1 MKIHVAQPLFRVL
14 LALVLVAGCSTL
26 KASDPLASIYG
37 NEVPVNRI
45 ITPTAT
51 LQAAKAQTAKTQA
64 TIAQATLT
72 QATIAQ
78 TTKTQAAIAP
88 ATKAQTLAEVYLAAR
103 PVLENRCVVCHA
115 CYDAP
120 CQLKL
125 SSPEGIDRGASKQ
138 RVYDGTRLLAAMPT
152 RLGVDAQT
160 TPEWRSKGFFPV
172 LNERTQVPENNTQAS
187 VLYRM
192 LQLKQ
197 QHPLPNVDV
206 LDEQFTFG
214 LDRVEACPR
223 LDEMAAF
230 EKSHAQWGMPYG
242 LPGLT
247 PQEHEVLKRWLE
259 QGGAMSLLP
268 PLGVALQKRVDEW
281 EAFLNDDSLKQQLAS
296 RYIYEHLFLAHL
308 YFDDVPERE
317 YFTMVR
323 SSTPPGLPISVI
335 ATRQPYDDPGVK
347 RVYYRL
353 QRDESSVVA
362 KTHMPYA
369 LNTQQLNWMK
379 SLFVTP
385 DYRVTTLPD
394 YRPETSSNPFL
405 AFRELPVE
413 SRYRLMLEHAQ
424 FTIMGFIKGPV
435 CRGQVA
441 LNVIDDHFWAV
452 FIDPRHQN
460 SQTLANFLVKQ
471 GENLGIP
478 NVEEERGAGV
488 VKAWVEYSLNQRAYL
503 QARAQQL
510 DNFFS
515 KGQTLDLDMIWDGD
529 GHNKNAAVTI
539 FRHFDSSTVEQGLL
553 GQPPKTMW
561 VISYPLLE
569 RIHYLLV
576 AGFDVYGNIGH
587 QLDSRLYMDFLRME
601 GEFNFLTFLPKK
613 ERRQL
618 RKFWYRDVRMEVS
631 DYVFKPALH
640 FHQDTAI
647 AFKTADPKQEFYD
660 LLKARL
666 APVLNRRH
674 ELTTRSV
681 PFNQGVNL
689 QRLNEVVG
697 EGATLFPE
705 LSMLLIEG
713 DQHADEAYTLIRNS
727 GHSNIASLLNEND
740 NRLPQEDYLTLLKGI
755 SGAYPAVFWRVKE
768 GDILRFVDAVT
779 RVKNEQDYQQ
789 LLKQFGVRRTAPDF
803 WAVSDRMHALYRKE
817 NPEEAGLLDYSRL
830 ENR

>member
-1 MKIHVAQPLFRVL
+1 MKSIVFRPWFRLLLTVL
-14 LALVLVAGCSTL
+14 LIAGCSTL
-26 KASDPLASIYG
+26 SASDPLATVYG
-37 NEVPVNRI
+37 REVPVNRI
-45 ITPTAT
+45 VNAPQKRASTVAPTHPGFYE
-51 LQAAKAQTAKTQA
+51 QSVK
-64 TIAQATLT
+64 
-72 QATIAQ
+72 
-78 TTKTQAAIAP
+78 
-88 ATKAQTLAEVYLAAR
+88 

-125 SSPEGIDRGASKQ
+125 SSPDGIERGGSKQ

-160 TPEWRSKGFFPV
+160 TSEWRGKGFFPV
-172 LNERTQVPENNTQAS
+172 LNERIQLPENHTQAS

-192 LQLKQ
+192 LALKQ
-197 QHPLPNVDV
+197 ANPLPNVDV

-214 LDRVEACPR
+214 LDRLESCPR
-223 LDEMAAF
+223 LDEMDAY
-230 EKSHAQWGMPYG
+230 EKKHPSWGMPYG
-242 LPGLT
+242 LPGLNEG
-247 PQEHEVLKRWLE
+247 EHAVLKQWLE
-259 QGGAMSLLP
+259 AGGRMTSRPLLSR
-268 PLGVALQKRVDEW
+268 ALQQRIDDW
-281 EAFLNDDSLKQQLAS
+281 ERFFNGDSLKQQLAS

-308 YFDDVPERE
+308 YFDDVNERE
-317 YFTMVR
+317 FFQLVR

-369 LNTQQLNWMK
+369 LNAQQLAWMK

-385 DYRVTTLPD
+385 EYSVKKLPD
-394 YRPETSSNPFL
+394 YAPETSSNPFV
-405 AFRELPVE
+405 AFRDLPVE

-424 FTIMGFIKGPV
+424 FTVMGFIKGPV

-452 FIDPRHQN
+452 FIHPREQN
-460 SQTLANFLVKQ
+460 SRVLADFLVEQ

-478 NVEEERGAGV
+478 NAEEERGAGV
-488 VKAWVEYSLNQRAYL
+488 AKVWVEYSLKQRNYL
-503 QARAQQL
+503 QARAAKL
-510 DNFFS
+510 NNFFS
-515 KGQTLDLDMIWDGD
+515 TGTKLDLDMIWDGD
-529 GHNKNAAVTI
+529 GNNRNAALTI

-587 QLDSRLYMDFLRME
+587 QLDTRLYMDFLRME
-601 GEFNFLTFLPKK
+601 GEFNFLAFLPKK
-613 ERRQL
+613 DRRAL
-618 RKFWYRDVRMEVS
+618 RKYWYRDVRMEVS

-640 FHQDTAI
+640 IQQDTDI
-647 AFKTADPKQEFYD
+647 IYRSDDRKLEFYGM
-660 LLKARL
+660 LKTYL
-666 APVLNRRH
+666 SQVLERRH
-674 ELTTRSV
+674 DMQSQPV
-681 PFNQGVNL
+681 PFSQAPAL
-689 QRLNEVVG
+689 QRLNGVVG
-697 EGATLFPE
+697 ERATIFPE

-713 DQHADEAYTLIRNS
+713 EQHQDEAYTLIRNS

-740 NRLPQEDYLTLLKGI
+740 NRLPAEDYLTLLKGI
-755 SGAYPAVFWRVKE
+755 VGAYPAVFWRVKE
-768 GDILRFVDAVT
+768 REINRFVDAAVNV
-779 RVKNEQDYQQ
+779 RNEQDYKQ
-789 LLKQFGVRRTAPDF
+789 LLTKFGVRRTAPDF
-803 WAVSDRMHALYRKE
+803 WAFSDRMHAIYRAE
-817 NPEEAGLLDYSRL
+817 NPVEAGLLDLSRL